1 MKKLVCYTCC
11 TGGYDNISQYE
22 VINPNWDYVYFTDN
36 EELIKQKRIGHWEIR
51 PLAFSKLTNVK
62 NARWHKVNAHIL
74 FPEYEYSLWLNAN
87 ITIKSENVI
96 NKIKQLIKEDTLF
109 SVPLHPNRNCIYDE
123 AKVIIDL
130 DIDYSKIVKSEIK
143 FLKKEKYPT
152 TNGLHET
159 CILFRKHNQL
169 KNTLDLWW
177 KMIKSYSKR
186 DQLSFDYAIW
196 KNNISVLPLYEK
208 GTEHRTNGDF
218 VFRYGNNHNQDK
230 IKCKNFAIFKKIKKP
245 NGRRQI
251 YFCGIKI
258 FSYKKKRNK
267 NFIES
272 LFELPINSVCNLYI
286 NYRLKKC
293 KYVHFMHTEK
303 FTEPMMQFIN
313 NNFNSN
319 EHLYLCELAEPFS
332 RIPKLHNSVRLR
344 TMSGLNF
351 NRENIQKII
360 HHGLFRQQVL
370 DWLYAHPDISRTKC
384 YWVIWGGDLYG
395 AYGNQGAIPNST
407 KDIEIRQNF
416 KGYITAFDKDKA
428 CQMLNLDK
436 DKFHTAYVSCPIN
449 KEIIEKTKKTEHDYI
464 QIQVN
469 HSCNETTLEMLEIL
483 SKWKHEN
490 IRITTVLS
498 YGDMN
503 CFEKIKQTG
512 KRIFGDKFSYLEH
525 MVSPQ
530 EYAQFL
536 EQNDILILNHNRQ
549 QGMGNTFTSLNL
561 GTKIFIKSDI
571 STFKFFQQEKIKVF
585 DTYEI
590 KNMSFDE
597 FILYSQKEE
606 NIKKAQKYYDN
617 DYLASLWKQIFDKN

>member
-36 EELIKQKRIGHWEIR
+36 EELIKQKQIGHWEIR

-74 FPEYEYSLWLNAN
+74 FPEYEYSLWLDAN

-230 IKCKNFAIFKKIKKP
+230 IKCKNFTIFKKTKKP

-258 FSYKKKRNK
+258 FSYKKNIKFTDKKTLSPIEHIRSLGVKVGK
-267 NFIES
+267 NFR
-272 LFELPINSVCNLYI
+272 PIIHPHPWSYPD
-286 NYRLKKC
+286 
-293 KYVHFMHTEK
+293 FG
-303 FTEPMMQFIN
+303 
-313 NNFNSN
+313 S
-319 EHLYLCELAEPFS
+319 EPF
-332 RIPKLHNSVRLR
+332 L
-344 TMSGLNF
+344 
-351 NRENIQKII
+351 
-360 HHGLFRQQVL
+360 
-370 DWLYAHPDISRTKC
+370 
-384 YWVIWGGDLYG
+384 
-395 AYGNQGAIPNST
+395 
-407 KDIEIRQNF
+407 IEIGNDVCISF
-416 KGYITAFDKDKA
+416 GCTFLTHDASVHV
-428 CQMLNLDK
+428 C
-436 DKFHTAYVSCPIN
+436 
-449 KEIIEKTKKTEHDYI
+449 EK
-464 QIQVN
+464 
-469 HSCNETTLEMLEIL
+469 L
-483 SKWKHEN
+483 SSN
-490 IRITTVLS
+490 P
-498 YGDMN
+498 D
-503 CFEKIKQTG
+503 
-512 KRIFGDKFSYLEH
+512 D
-525 MVSPQ
+525 
-530 EYAQFL
+530 
-536 EQNDILILNHNRQ
+536 
-549 QGMGNTFTSLNL
+549 
-561 GTKIFIKSDI
+561 KIFKYGRIKIGNNVFIGCKSIILPNVTIGNNSIVGAGSVVTKSIPDNEVWAGNPARFI
-571 STFKFFQQEKIKVF
+571 SKIEDFSKKSYALYN
-585 DTYEI
+585 TIEQ
-590 KNMSFDE
+590 KNLRDFVNKMR
-597 FILYSQKEE
+597 
-606 NIKKAQKYYDN
+606 KK
-617 DYLASLWKQIFDKN
+617 